1 MNVFAAW
8 LRLDTDW
15 IIPPPFYTFTQPL
28 PFYGVTVVT
37 VSREPR
43 VVT

>member
-1 MNVFAAW
+1 MIDFAAW
-8 LRLDTDW
+8 LRLDHDW
-15 IIPPPFYTFTQPL
+15 TIPLPFYTFTQPL